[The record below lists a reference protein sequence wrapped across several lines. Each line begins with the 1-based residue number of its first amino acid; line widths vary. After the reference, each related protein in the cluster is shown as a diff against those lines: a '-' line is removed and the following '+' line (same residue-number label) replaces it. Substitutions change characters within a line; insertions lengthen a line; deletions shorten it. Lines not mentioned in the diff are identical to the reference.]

1 MRTRQQFAHFF
12 FQENF
17 CPPTRQWSGKSSL
30 SSKKC
35 SLTSQKELRKW
46 WMPNM
51 EKSGS
56 ETPNVFMQ
64 QSMATSTI
72 SIWSLYAQ
80 CSHFT
85 DCWVKIKTTSA
96 GYWMPA
102 SYICQVGQKIR
113 CHTLFEKKKKRS
125 DYFAVTFG
133 LLQVICVKWGMSNH
147 ILHTFSLKSSCVHRG
162 AARGGCQSISTC
174 SRLGYAFKAPCLSS
188 WQHLKLLAHA
198 WWSRMSPQQWPDTW
212 QQNVTRGTLS
222 ESQIIGVK
230 QKIFN
235 SFEYQNYT
243 LLFIPRA
250 FKRLTVGI
258 LTFVTSFAF
267 MDYGR
272 WAYGLKCRLVGL
284 LVKACSPFL
293 SGLGDALFTAEKAC
307 IFLTSLTNS
316 VFTAEIPKRI
326 WRQHILPHRQQ

>member
-162 AARGGCQSISTC
+162 PGSQGRVSIDLHMLTTWICLQGPLPFILATSKAFGTC
-174 SRLGYAFKAPCLSS
+174 LMKP
-188 WQHLKLLAHA
+188 
-198 WWSRMSPQQWPDTW
+198 
-212 QQNVTRGTLS
+212 NVTPAVTRHLTT
-222 ESQIIGVK
+222 K
-230 QKIFN
+230 CDKR
-235 SFEYQNYT
+235 YT
-243 LLFIPRA
+243 
-250 FKRLTVGI
+250 
-258 LTFVTSFAF
+258 
-267 MDYGR
+267 
-272 WAYGLKCRLVGL
+272 
-284 LVKACSPFL
+284 
-293 SGLGDALFTAEKAC
+293 
-307 IFLTSLTNS
+307 
-316 VFTAEIPKRI
+316 
-326 WRQHILPHRQQ
+326 

>member
-1 MRTRQQFAHFF
+1 
-12 FQENF
+12 
-17 CPPTRQWSGKSSL
+17 
-30 SSKKC
+30 
-35 SLTSQKELRKW
+35 
-46 WMPNM
+46 MPNM

-188 WQHLKLLAHA
+188 WQHLKLLAQDSS
-198 WWSRMSPQQWPDTW
+198 SRMSHG
-212 QQNVTRGTLS
+212 VTRHLTTKCDKNL
-222 ESQIIGVK
+222 VK
-230 QKIFN
+230 VRSWQKI